1 MFDVFAFQFL
11 LYELCFDFKSLAVS
25 QVLKPTTRKKLKIVG
40 EMYKK
45 VLSDYL
51 QTLPSYL
58 DGKCTCTKCST
69 ISICFRRQP
78 LTNKMNKFEPIAVVS
93 DGEDPPA
100 PYPADEIDMHLN
112 GNCDQVLRTA
122 IISMLMLWVFIA
134 VIAGLYDPESRPM
147 PH

>member
-11 LYELCFDFKSLAVS
+11 LYELFFDFKSLAVS
-25 QVLKPTTRKKLKIVG
+25 QVLKPITRKKLKIVG

-51 QTLPSYL
+51 QELPSYL

-69 ISICFRRQP
+69 ISICFRQQP
-78 LTNKMNKFEPIAVVS
+78 LTNKMNKFEHIAVVS

-100 PYPADEIDMHLN
+100 PYPADGIDMHLN